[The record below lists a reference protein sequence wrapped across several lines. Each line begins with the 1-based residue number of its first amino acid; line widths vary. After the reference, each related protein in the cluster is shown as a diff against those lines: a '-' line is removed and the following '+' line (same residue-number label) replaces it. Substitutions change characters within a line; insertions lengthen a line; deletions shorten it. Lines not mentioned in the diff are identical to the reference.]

1 MKRNEAIQY
10 HQEEAAALRR
20 TAAEAPGTPGAR
32 QCLSHANDH
41 DNLATAARL
50 HDYPEDLED

>member
-1 MKRNEAIQY
+1 MKRSEAIKF

-32 QCLSHANDH
+32 QCRSHARDH
-41 DNLATAARL
+41 ENLADAARAY
-50 HDYPEDLED
+50 DYPEDLED